1 MPVKVILLYGM
12 VLGISV
18 GICLIIS
25 YFPKVGRLLLYDR

>member
-25 YFPKVGRLLLYDR
+25 YFLKVGRLILYDR